1 MITINA
7 SARLKQTAIK
17 AATADDAG
25 KIVLWVQKALPQA
38 KAKKHGK
45 AGKAEGMDFKFGK
58 GDNAI
63 TISVLLDHAHEPPRI
78 LLEGSGGG
86 DEWSAEESTGRR
98 TIQAFKE
105 QLKDTRATLGDDPD
119 HAELSANLL
128 KLIRAKSKVE

>member
-7 SARLKQTAIK
+7 SARLKQTVR

-25 KIVLWVQKALPQA
+25 KVVMWVQKALPQA

-45 AGKAEGMDFKFGK
+45 AGKLEGMDFTLGK
-58 GDNAI
+58 GENAI
-63 TISVLLDHAHEPPRI
+63 AVSVLLDHAYEPPRL
-78 LLEGSGGG
+78 LLEGSGGD
-86 DEWSAEESTGRR
+86 DEWSAEATTGRK

-105 QLKDTRATLGDDPD
+105 QLKDTRATIAGEPSQK
-119 HAELSANLL
+119 ELSDNLL